1 MGSVFRASYIPE
13 ILKLV
18 LLARWW
24 GSVPAQ
30 NAFEERLLSL
40 MAKQ

>member
-1 MGSVFRASYIPE
+1 MGSVFWASYIPE
-13 ILKLV
+13 IIKLI
-18 LLARWW
+18 LLSRWW

-30 NAFEERLLSL
+30 NAFEERLLPL